1 MRAESAVEVT
11 TDRNGRACFRGRV
24 ALSALATLLLAP
36 AAAHAADPGGSGSG
50 GKSAPVRLEAIP
62 GSPAKRVILTAKA
75 AERLGIAMGKV
86 GEEPIVR
93 KEMVGGLVIPPL
105 DKPPAPKQ
113 VGGGG
118 VFGGFARLPAAAPTP
133 QPAAAPAKVVAPG
146 EAWVLVTLSQGE
158 WDKLAKDK
166 PARLLPLATREKSGD
181 GISARP
187 SGMPPLEDTKRS
199 MLRLYYVVPGK
210 THGLTLNERMRV
222 ELELAGSDEKRKVV
236 PYGAVYYDAKGTA
249 WVYVN
254 TGPLAF
260 ERQRIGVE
268 RVIGDQV
275 VLSEGPPLGT
285 PVVVVGAALL
295 YGAEIFGK

>member
-1 MRAESAVEVT
+1 MKVESTVAVT
-11 TDRNGRACFRGRV
+11 TDRNGRTFLRGRV
-24 ALSALATLLLAP
+24 ALTALATLLLAP
-36 AAAHAADPGGSGSG
+36 AAAPAADPGGSG
-50 GKSAPVRLEAIP
+50 KSPAVRLESIP
-62 GSPAKRVILTAKA
+62 GSTAKRVILTAKA
-75 AERLGIAMGKV
+75 AERLGIQTSKV

-105 DKPPAPKQ
+105 DKPPPPKQ
-113 VGGGG
+113 VGGG

-133 QPAAAPAKVVAPG
+133 QPVAAPAKAVAPG

-158 WDKLAKDK
+158 WDRLAKDK
-166 PARLLPLATREKSGD
+166 PARLLPLSTRDKSGN

-210 THGLTLNERMRV
+210 EHGLTLNERMRV
-222 ELELAGSDEKRKVV
+222 ELQLSGSDEKKKVV
-236 PYGAVYYDAKGTA
+236 PYGALYYDANGTA

-275 VLSEGPPLGT
+275 VVSEGPPVGT

>member
-1 MRAESAVEVT
+1 MKVESMVAVT
-11 TDRNGRACFRGRV
+11 TDRNGRAFFRGRV
-24 ALSALATLLLAP
+24 ALTALATLLLAP
-36 AAAHAADPGGSGSG
+36 AAAHAADPGGSGSV
-50 GKSAPVRLEAIP
+50 GKSPAVRLESIP
-62 GSPAKRVILTAKA
+62 GSTAKRVILTAKA
-75 AERLGIAMGKV
+75 AERLGIETSKV

-105 DKPPAPKQ
+105 DKPPEPKQ
-113 VGGGG
+113 VGGG
-118 VFGGFARLPAAAPTP
+118 VFGGFARLPVATPTP
-133 QPAAAPAKVVAPG
+133 QPAAARAKSIAPG

-158 WDKLAKDK
+158 WDRLAKDK
-166 PARLLPLATREKSGD
+166 PARLLPLSTREKAGN

-210 THGLTLNERMRV
+210 NHGLTLNERMRV
-222 ELELAGSDEKRKVV
+222 ELELSGSDEKKKVV
-236 PYGAVYYDAKGTA
+236 PYDAVYYDAKGTA

-254 TGPLAF
+254 TGPLTF
-260 ERQRIGVE
+260 ERQRISVE

-275 VLSEGPPLGT
+275 VVSEGPPLGT

>member
-1 MRAESAVEVT
+1 MKVESMVAVT
-11 TDRNGRACFRGRV
+11 TDRNGRAFFRGRV
-24 ALSALATLLLAP
+24 ALTALATLLLAP
-36 AAAHAADPGGSGSG
+36 AAAHAADPGGSGSV
-50 GKSAPVRLEAIP
+50 GKSPPVRLESIP
-62 GSPAKRVILTAKA
+62 GSTAKRVILTAKA
-75 AERLGIAMGKV
+75 AERLGIQTSKV
-86 GEEPIVR
+86 GEQPIVR

-105 DKPPAPKQ
+105 DKPPEPKQ
-113 VGGGG
+113 VGGG
-118 VFGGFARLPAAAPTP
+118 VFGGFARLPAATPTP
-133 QPAAAPAKVVAPG
+133 QPAAVRAKSFAPG

-158 WDKLAKDK
+158 WDRLAKDK
-166 PARLLPLATREKSGD
+166 PARLLPLSTREKAGN

-210 THGLTLNERMRV
+210 NHGLTLNERMRV
-222 ELELAGSDEKRKVV
+222 ELELSGSDEKKKVV
-236 PYGAVYYDAKGTA
+236 PYDAVYYDAKGTA

-254 TGPLAF
+254 TGPLTF
-260 ERQRIGVE
+260 ERQRISVE

-275 VLSEGPPLGT
+275 VVSEGPPLGT

>member
-1 MRAESAVEVT
+1 MKVESMVAVT
-11 TDRNGRACFRGRV
+11 TDRNGRALFRGRV
-24 ALSALATLLLAP
+24 ALTALATLLLAP
-36 AAAHAADPGGSGSG
+36 AAAHAADPGGSGSV
-50 GKSAPVRLEAIP
+50 GKSPPVRLESIP
-62 GSPAKRVILTAKA
+62 GSTAKRVILTAKA
-75 AERLGIAMGKV
+75 AERLGIQTSKV

-105 DKPPAPKQ
+105 DKPPEPKQ
-113 VGGGG
+113 VGGG
-118 VFGGFARLPAAAPTP
+118 VFGGFARLPAAAPAP
-133 QPAAAPAKVVAPG
+133 QPVAAPAKAVAPG

-158 WDKLAKDK
+158 WDRLAKDK
-166 PARLLPLATREKSGD
+166 PARLLPLSTREKSGN

-199 MLRLYYVVPGK
+199 MLRLYYVVPSK
-210 THGLTLNERMRV
+210 NHGLTLNERMRV
-222 ELELAGSDEKRKVV
+222 ELELSGSDEKKKVV
-236 PYGAVYYDAKGTA
+236 PYGAVYYDARGTA

-254 TGPLAF
+254 TGPLVF
-260 ERQRIGVE
+260 ERQRIGID

-275 VLSEGPPLGT
+275 VLSEGPPVGT

>member
-1 MRAESAVEVT
+1 MKVESMVAVT
-11 TDRNGRACFRGRV
+11 TDRNGRAFFRGGV
-24 ALSALATLLLAP
+24 AFTALATLLLAP
-36 AAAHAADPGGSGSG
+36 AAHAADPGGSGSV
-50 GKSAPVRLEAIP
+50 GKSPAVRLESMP
-62 GSPAKRVILTAKA
+62 GSTTKRVILTAKA
-75 AERLGIAMGKV
+75 AERLGIQTSKV

-105 DKPPAPKQ
+105 DKPPEPKQ
-113 VGGGG
+113 VGGG
-118 VFGGFARLPAAAPTP
+118 VFGGFARLPVATPTP
-133 QPAAAPAKVVAPG
+133 QPAAARAKSIAPG

-158 WDKLAKDK
+158 WDRLAKDK
-166 PARLLPLATREKSGD
+166 PARLLPLSTREKAGN

-210 THGLTLNERMRV
+210 NHGLTLNERMRV
-222 ELELAGSDEKRKVV
+222 ELELSGSDEKKKVV
-236 PYGAVYYDAKGTA
+236 PYDAVYYDAKGTA

-254 TGPLAF
+254 TGPLTF
-260 ERQRIGVE
+260 ERQRISVE

-275 VLSEGPPLGT
+275 VVSEGPPLGT